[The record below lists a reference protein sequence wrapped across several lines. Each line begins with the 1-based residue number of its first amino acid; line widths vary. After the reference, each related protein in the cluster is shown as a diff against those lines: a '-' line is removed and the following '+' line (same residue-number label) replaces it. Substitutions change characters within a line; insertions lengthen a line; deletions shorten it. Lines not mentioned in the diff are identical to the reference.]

1 MRDVR
6 SEELTGRLLLVG
18 LVGAVVLIADLVT
31 KAIAGNVWAADPLI
45 VIPSVLT
52 FTYIE
57 NFGASFDLFEGAGT
71 FLAIAAIVAIAVVF
85 TAARTARPLGE
96 LVGYGLIGGGA
107 AGNLVDRIARGEGL
121 FDGGVIDWIQFPNFP
136 VFNIAD
142 SAVNIGVGLLLLVA
156 WRTR

>member
-1 MRDVR
+1 MR

-18 LVGAVVLIADLVT
+18 LVGSVIVAADLVT
-31 KAIAGNVWAADPLI
+31 KAVAGNVWSTDPF
-45 VIPSVLT
+45 VAVPSVLT
-52 FTYIE
+52 FTFIE

-71 FLAIAAIVAIAVVF
+71 FLAIAAIVAIGIVLA
-85 TAARTARPLGE
+85 AARTPRPLAE
-96 LVGYGLIGGGA
+96 LVAFGLIGGGA
-107 AGNLVDRIARGEGL
+107 AGNLVDRIARGPGL

-142 SAVNIGVGLLLLVA
+142 ASVNVGVGLLLLVA